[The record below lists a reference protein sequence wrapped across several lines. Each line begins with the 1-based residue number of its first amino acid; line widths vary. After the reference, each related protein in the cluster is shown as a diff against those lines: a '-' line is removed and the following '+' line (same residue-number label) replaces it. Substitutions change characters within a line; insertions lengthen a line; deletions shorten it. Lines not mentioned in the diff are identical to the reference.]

1 VSDAPHGHVPGHAT
15 GFRWDDYVAWLVEV
29 HGSLA
34 AVAERLAAHRA
45 WSDDRATIERGLRR
59 LRTRADREGGTWGDR
74 CLQVFGLPGALRAR
88 LRWLGAYHS
97 RFTDLPVPV
106 CEDLLRVWDTAPVVD
121 SAEAQTWLALAHASC
136 ALRSARPDL
145 AAPQLRKARAAS
157 RQAPPDARA
166 ELALT
171 EAYAASRDDPARV
184 DALLDE
190 AEAQLAD
197 VTDDAARQ
205 CLRARLIDQHAWQW
219 NKGRRGTAP
228 DFARAEALYVTL
240 DDDGAPPFARC
251 RRANGLAYG
260 AWKRGRGE
268 EAVGYARAACEHAGD
283 GGHLRLRAMSLQML
297 ARVGGGAEA
306 AAALARAKDIAAQLD
321 DETLRLRF
329 ARGR

>member
-1 VSDAPHGHVPGHAT
+1 MDASHGHVPGHAT
-15 GFRWDDYVAWLVEV
+15 GFRWDDYVAWLVEA

-88 LRWLGAYHS
+88 LQWLGAYHS

-136 ALRSARPDL
+136 ALRSARNDL

-157 RQAPPDARA
+157 RQAPPEARV

-184 DALLDE
+184 DAQLDE
-190 AEAQLAD
+190 ADEHLAA
-197 VTDDAARQ
+197 VTDVAARQ
-205 CLRARLIDQHAWQW
+205 CLRARLVDQHAWQW
-219 NKGRRGTAP
+219 NKGRRGEGP
-228 DFARAEALYVTL
+228 DHAKAEALYLTL

-251 RRANGLAYG
+251 RRASGLAYG
-260 AWKRGRGE
+260 AWKAGRGE
-268 EAVGYARAACEHAGD
+268 EAVALARSACEHAGD
-283 GGHLRLRAMSLQML
+283 GGHLRLRAMALQML

-306 AAALARAKDIAAQLD
+306 EAALARAKAIAAQLD